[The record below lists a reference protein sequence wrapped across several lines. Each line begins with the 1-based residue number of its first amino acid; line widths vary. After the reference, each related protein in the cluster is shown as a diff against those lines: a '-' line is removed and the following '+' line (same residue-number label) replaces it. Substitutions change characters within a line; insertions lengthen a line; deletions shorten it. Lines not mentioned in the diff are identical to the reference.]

1 MILQFEDKQTN
12 GKLIFTKSEAVF
24 RNFYPMGNKFLTIV
38 LNTGTGQKIKID
50 EIEFDFPQN
59 AMLSLNANQTF
70 VFKKPSSIIAWQF
83 DKSFYCIED
92 HDQEVGCAGF
102 LFYGSTNTFI
112 LKIDQPELK
121 KIQLLVKVF
130 IEEFNTVDNIQGEM
144 LRVLLKRLIIKM
156 TRLAKLQFLDTQ
168 NITDKKLDVIR
179 KFNLLV
185 EKHYKE
191 ERQVKY
197 YASLINRYPKTLS
210 NLFLLYNHKSPMQVI
225 HERIIIEAKRLFNYT
240 DKSVK
245 EISFLLG
252 FKDEGHFSRFF
263 KNETGV
269 SPSFFKKSI

>member
-1 MILQFEDKQTN
+1 
-12 GKLIFTKSEAVF
+12 
-24 RNFYPMGNKFLTIV
+24 
-38 LNTGTGQKIKID
+38 
-50 EIEFDFPQN
+50 
-59 AMLSLNANQTF
+59 
-70 VFKKPSSIIAWQF
+70 
-83 DKSFYCIED
+83 
-92 HDQEVGCAGF
+92 
-102 LFYGSTNTFI
+102 
-112 LKIDQPELK
+112 
-121 KIQLLVKVF
+121 
-130 IEEFNTVDNIQGEM
+130 
-144 LRVLLKRLIIKM
+144 M

>member
-1 MILQFEDKQTN
+1 MVLQFEDKQTK

-24 RNFYPMGNKFLTIV
+24 RNFFPMENKFLTIA
-38 LNTGTGQKIKID
+38 LNTGIGQKIKID
-50 EIEFDFPQN
+50 EIEFDFSQN

-70 VFKKPSSIIAWQF
+70 VFKKPSSIITWQF

-197 YASLINRYPKTLS
+197 YASLVNRSPKTLS